1 MVFNFADLFDLAGCP
16 CPDVFE
22 RCAYPW
28 EVVPRIPA
36 VIEEVLELNPGKYK
50 EIAPQIWVGEGTTIA
65 DTAVLVGPALIGA
78 DCEIRPNAYV
88 RGNVIVGDGVV
99 LGNATEIKQAIVF
112 SRVQLP
118 HYNYVGDSILGGKV
132 HLGAGAIISNLK
144 SVQGLVRIKYNGQ
157 VLETGLRKL
166 GAILGDGV
174 EVGCNAVLNPGTV
187 VGRGT
192 VIYPVTSV
200 RGVLPAGMIFKG
212 EGKLVPR
219 R

>member
-1 MVFNFADLFDLAGCP
+1 MAQNLIDQIGD
-16 CPDVFE
+16 
-22 RCAYPW
+22 
-28 EVVPRIPA
+28 
-36 VIEEVLELNPGKYK
+36 EVLRQSGEEYR

-65 DTAVLVGPALIGA
+65 DTAVLAGPALIGA
-78 DCEIRPNAYV
+78 NCEIRPNAYV
-88 RGNVIVGDGVV
+88 RGNVIVGDNVV
-99 LGNATEIKQAIVF
+99 LGNATEIKQTILF
-112 SRVQLP
+112 SGVQLP

-144 SVQGLVRIKYNGQ
+144 SVKGLVSIKHNGQ

-212 EGKLVPR
+212 EGVLVPR

>member
-1 MVFNFADLFDLAGCP
+1 MLNFSDLFDLTGCP
-16 CPDVFE
+16 CTAAFE
-22 RCAYPW
+22 RVAYPW
-28 EVVPRIPA
+28 ELVPLIPDL
-36 VIEEVLELNPGKYK
+36 IDEVLRQSGEEYR

-65 DTAVLVGPALIGA
+65 DTAVLAGPALIGA
-78 DCEIRPNAYV
+78 NCEIRPNAYV
-88 RGNVIVGDGVV
+88 RGNVIVGDNVV
-99 LGNATEIKQAIVF
+99 LGNATEIKQTILF
-112 SRVQLP
+112 SGVQLP

-144 SVQGLVRIKYNGQ
+144 SVKGLVSIKHNGQ

-212 EGKLVPR
+212 EGVLVPR